1 MGRRQ
6 RKIIARGRAWGTIML
21 DAINRIL
28 SGQALTRPQ
37 LVGAGVFVA
46 VWFLMDA
53 IQFADWVWSKFR

>member
-1 MGRRQ
+1 MGDD
-6 RKIIARGRAWGTIML
+6 ML

-28 SGQALTRPQ
+28 SGQALTHRQ

>member
-6 RKIIARGRAWGTIML
+6 RKIIARGRAWRTIML

>member
-1 MGRRQ
+1 MAIVPNGDD
-6 RKIIARGRAWGTIML
+6 ML

-46 VWFLMDA
+46 VWFLMDL
-53 IQFADWVWSKFR
+53 IQFVDWLWSKFH